1 MQASDSNLLEW
12 AITNP
17 TKHYKRETMT
27 FIFRIPVEQLDD
39 DNDLSTLQAKYSRDF
54 YIGKPLPEGVEVI
67 SVEELLRELNE
78 HDPDFYFKTL
88 LSRNNAIK

>member
-1 MQASDSNLLEW
+1 
-12 AITNP
+12 
-17 TKHYKRETMT
+17 MT

-39 DNDLSTLQAKYSRDF
+39 DNDLSTLQAKYSHDF
-54 YIGKPLPEGVEVI
+54 YVGKPLPEGVEVI